1 MPSASGGRLRRRP
14 DARLWQ
20 IAGRLVKRLWRV
32 PHLGHDE
39 RVRSS
44 VNALR
49 ISGGRAAR
57 RILLGAVACLAALSL
72 AACGLQIPSDPDG
85 TLDRV
90 SGGELRVGAVE
101 EPGLVETD
109 GPSPDGPLPELV
121 RGFADTLDARVTWRV
136 GSEETLVAAL
146 EQGEL
151 DLVIGGFTD
160 QTPWI
165 EQAGLT
171 RGYRDIE
178 HAEGRN
184 LVLLVPM
191 GENAFLSA
199 LERYLDE
206 EVGG

>member
-1 MPSASGGRLRRRP
+1 MNGVQSPGGRT
-14 DARLWQ
+14 
-20 IAGRLVKRLWRV
+20 
-32 PHLGHDE
+32 
-39 RVRSS
+39 
-44 VNALR
+44 
-49 ISGGRAAR
+49 AR
-57 RILLGAVACLAALSL
+57 RLLLGVVACLAALSL
-72 AACGLQIPSDPDG
+72 AACGVQVPSDPDG

-101 EPGLVETD
+101 EPGLVETE
-109 GPSPDGPLPELV
+109 GPSPEGPLPELV
-121 RGFADTLDARVTWRV
+121 RGFADTIDARVTWRV
-136 GSEETLVAAL
+136 GSEETLVTAL
-146 EQGEL
+146 QDGEL

-165 EQAGLT
+165 ERAGLT

-178 HAEGRN
+178 HAEGRS